1 MRGWGVGLLGLA
13 LLCRVWP
20 VSPAWAEYRHR
31 GKRDPL
37 VPLILPD
44 GRRIT
49 PPSTEDPALQSKGP
63 AASAL
68 QGIVYDAGGDSYAIL
83 EGHVVRRGEEYGG
96 MKILK
101 IEPTTVTVREDGGT
115 RVLTVRPEAEEKT
128 AE

>member
-1 MRGWGVGLLGLA
+1 MRRWGIGLVGWAFLCGVLPPG
-13 LLCRVWP
+13 
-20 VSPAWAEYRHR
+20 PAWAEYRHR

-49 PPSTEDPALQSKGP
+49 PPSTEDPALQGKGP
-63 AASAL
+63 AVSVL

-101 IEPTTVTVREDGGT
+101 IEPTTVTVWEDGGT